1 MQVPSARTAAAPAA
15 STALLVVA
23 DSDVTLG
30 GGWPGEMGNH
40 PGALGSGAGEGD
52 LRRSSWP
59 RRLANAATVPA
70 AAWAGRGLVA
80 VDETAT
86 TVSTACD
93 DALGSDDMTAL
104 LARLVRREVSTA
116 ELREAAMA
124 RARSANQQL
133 NAVTA
138 WVEEP
143 LATEVIAFADDAPLA
158 GIPTLVKDNED
169 LVGYVTTEGSWA
181 MPDRPAGACSPWV
194 AQFLRLGV
202 SPIAKT
208 TLPEFGLTASTES
221 RRFGSTR
228 NPWHTG
234 RSAGGSSGG
243 SAALVAAGVVPIA
256 HANDGGGSIR
266 IPAACCGLVGLKPT
280 RGRLVDLNELRRLP
294 VHITTQGVLTCSVR
308 DTARYYAAAE
318 RLYRNPVLPEL
329 GLVESPDP
337 RRLRVGLVLA
347 GIRDLPVAA
356 ETVTAVLAAGRLCED
371 LGHHVEETST
381 PLDDRFGPDFLRYW
395 AFLAF
400 ALKSG
405 GGRLFG
411 AGFDGS
417 RTEDFTNGL
426 STLFSRHVERLPG
439 SLRRLRRLARE
450 HESAFARYDVILSPV
465 LGHEPPPI
473 GYLGPDVDFR
483 THLVRLLRYSSFTP
497 LQNVSGSPGM
507 SLPLGRTSTG
517 LPLGVHMAA
526 PFGRERRLL
535 SLAYEMEEAA
545 PWPKHPGQTHGNQA
559 GAEGSITGAARRRPS
574 SAANP
579 SPNRSTRSRR
589 ASATWSGSADFGG
602 PPA

>member
-1 MQVPSARTAAAPAA
+1 VAA
-15 STALLVVA
+15 
-23 DSDVTLG
+23 DQ
-30 GGWPGEMGNH
+30 
-40 PGALGSGAGEGD
+40 
-52 LRRSSWP
+52 
-59 RRLANAATVPA
+59 
-70 AAWAGRGLVA
+70 
-80 VDETAT
+80 TAT
-86 TVSTACD
+86 TVSTTCD
-93 DALGSDDMTAL
+93 DALGSDDLTAL
-104 LARLVRREVSTA
+104 LVRLARREVSPA
-116 ELREAAMA
+116 ELRDAAVT

-133 NAVTA
+133 NAVTS

-143 LATEVIAFADDAPLA
+143 LATEVTVGANAPFA

-169 LVGYVTTEGSWA
+169 LAGYVTTEGSWA

-194 AQFLRLGV
+194 AQFLRMGV

-234 RSAGGSSGG
+234 RSPGGSSGG

-280 RGRLVDLNELRRLP
+280 RGRLVDLFELRRLP
-294 VHITTQGVLTCSVR
+294 VHITTQGVLTRSVR

-318 RLYRNPVLPEL
+318 RLYRNPALPEL
-329 GLVESPDP
+329 GLVQGADR

-347 GIRDLPVAA
+347 GIRGLPVAA
-356 ETVTAVLAAGRLCED
+356 ETAASVLAAGRLCED
-371 LGHHVEETST
+371 LGHHVEETAA
-381 PLDDRFGPDFLRYW
+381 PVDDRFGPDFLRYW

-400 ALKSG
+400 ALKSA

-411 AGFDGS
+411 SGFDGS
-417 RTEDFTNGL
+417 RTEDFTTGL
-426 STLFSRHVERLPG
+426 STLFSHQAERLPW

-497 LQNVSGSPGM
+497 VQNVSGSPGV

-517 LPLGVHMAA
+517 LPLGVHLAA
-526 PFGRERRLL
+526 PFGHERRLL
-535 SLAYEMEEAA
+535 SVAYELEEAT
-545 PWPKHPGQTHGNQA
+545 PWPTRPTRTHGEEAGPQA
-559 GAEGSITGAARRRPS
+559 SRTGAARTRPS
-574 SAANP
+574 GTESP
-579 SPNRSTRSRR
+579 SPSGSTRSRK
-589 ASATWSGSADFGG
+589 ASAT
-602 PPA
+602 